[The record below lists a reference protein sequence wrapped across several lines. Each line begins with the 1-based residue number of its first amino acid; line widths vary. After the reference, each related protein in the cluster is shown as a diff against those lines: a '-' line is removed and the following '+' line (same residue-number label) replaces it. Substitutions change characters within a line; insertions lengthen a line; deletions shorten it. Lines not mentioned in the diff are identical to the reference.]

1 MIDAPCASEGGLDGG
16 RGGQALDRAGGKA
29 GNKGYEGAL
38 TAIEMANLVNDLR
51 AKGLA
56 VAPW

>member
-1 MIDAPCASEGGLDGG
+1 LGMSDREVGPPA
-16 RGGQALDRAGGKA
+16 QALDRAGGKA

-38 TAIEMANLVNDLR
+38 TAIEMANLLKDLR

-56 VAPW
+56 AAPW

>member
-1 MIDAPCASEGGLDGG
+1 MYCALCASRGGFDGGL
-16 RGGQALDRAGGKA
+16 GGQALDRAGGKA

-38 TAIEMANLVNDLR
+38 TAIEMANLMKDLR

>member
-1 MIDAPCASEGGLDGG
+1 MRACHQLCALC
-16 RGGQALDRAGGKA
+16 QALDRAGGKA

-38 TAIEMANLVNDLR
+38 TAIEMANLMKDLR
-51 AKGLA
+51 TKGLA